1 MSDLK
6 KWARE
11 NEDVLE
17 MVAKHGRTKTIR
29 EQAKAIIEVTGI
41 DIDLDESSAAKV

>member
-11 NEDVLE
+11 NEDMLE
-17 MVAKHGRTKTIR
+17 VVAKHGRTKTVR
-29 EQAKAIIEVTGI
+29 AQAKAIIEVTGI
-41 DIDLDESSAAKV
+41 EIDEDENSTTEA

>member
-17 MVAKHGRTKTIR
+17 IVAKHGRTKTIR
-29 EQAKAIIEVTGI
+29 AQAKAIIEVADI
-41 DIDLDESSAAKV
+41 EIDLDEDSAAEA